1 MSDLLLAVPAHRTP
15 LVLRTTGHESTLRAA
30 QGFGVPIT
38 EAQLARIQA
47 DLFAAFESGSP
58 RADGQTFKPNDPMA
72 LRQPDMARVHRAV
85 GDGAQRLSPEATMT
99 LLMGTLQATLGD
111 ANLQSLRQRLD
122 VHRAQLSAR
131 AAHGGALAASLQAAL
146 DAALA
151 AQGLADAA
159 AAEVGAQEGALNAAR
174 DEVLRLRAELE
185 VLDPDEPAYAAKQA
199 ELDSAQAALQR
210 TQSRLDAAGRDLV
223 EAASTLEEAL
233 GHLDAE
239 QARADA
245 FNSGQPLGVD
255 PSREKKL
262 DATSTLQLL
271 IGMLSTLMSEAA
283 DSKMKATAEFTMK
296 TLEARHALEQEKI
309 RKHEEEVQR
318 ARDAEKKTGCAGK
331 IFGWIGAAVGAI
343 ASIGAIVVGAL
354 HGNVALVAAGVMG
367 MMLTVDSIVGMTT
380 GFSVVG
386 KTIEGLGNVISK
398 ALISFGV
405 PEDVAKQI
413 GAITATIV
421 VIVAIVAVMLVTGN
435 IAAAGRTAAGA
446 VVGAKAAADS
456 GLTAARLVEQGTRIL
471 QFVAQAAGAIGQ
483 ITHSAG
489 QLVVAGIMLEATK
502 LLAKIQESLFGN
514 EVLQDMLRKL
524 GEAVALQ
531 HRTALDLL
539 VQMTQVADDRAET
552 ATSIVA
558 HIRSRA

>member
-1 MSDLLLAVPAHRTP
+1 MSDLLLAMPAYRTP

-30 QGFGVPIT
+30 QGFGAPIT

-58 RADGQTFKPNDPMA
+58 QADGQAFKANDPMA

-111 ANLQSLRQRLD
+111 ASLQSLRQRLD
-122 VHRAQLSAR
+122 MHRAQLSAR

-146 DAALA
+146 DAAVA
-151 AQGLADAA
+151 AQGVADAA

-174 DEVLRLRAELE
+174 EEVLRLRAELE
-185 VLDPDEPAYAAKQA
+185 ALDPDDPAHAAKQA
-199 ELDSAQAALQR
+199 ELGLAQAALQR
-210 TQSRLDAAGRDLV
+210 TQGRLDAAGRDLV
-223 EAASTLEEAL
+223 EAASALEQAL
-233 GHLDAE
+233 GELDVE

-245 FNSGQPLGVD
+245 FNVGQPLGVD
-255 PSREKKL
+255 PGREKKL

-296 TLEARHALEQEKI
+296 TLEARHALELEKI

-343 ASIGAIVVGAL
+343 ASIGAIVVGVL
-354 HGNVALVAAGVMG
+354 HGNVALIAAGVMG
-367 MMLTVDSIVGMTT
+367 MLLTVDSIIGMTT

-398 ALISFGV
+398 ALIAFGV

-446 VVGAKAAADS
+446 VVAAKAAADS
-456 GLTAARLVEQGTRIL
+456 GLTAARLVEQGARIL
-471 QFVAQAAGAIGQ
+471 QFVAQVAGAIGQ
-483 ITHSAG
+483 ITQSAG

-539 VQMTQVADDRAET
+539 VRMTEVADDRAGT

>member
-1 MSDLLLAVPAHRTP
+1 MSDLLLAMPAHRTP

-38 EAQLARIQA
+38 EAQLSRIQA
-47 DLFAAFESGSP
+47 DLFAAFESGAP
-58 RADGQTFKPNDPMA
+58 QADGQTFKANDPMA

-85 GDGAQRLSPEATMT
+85 GDAAQRLTPEATMT

-111 ANLQSLRQRLD
+111 ASLQSLRQRLD
-122 VHRAQLSAR
+122 MHRAQLSAR

-146 DAALA
+146 DAAVA
-151 AQGLADAA
+151 AQGAADAA
-159 AAEVGAQEGALNAAR
+159 AAEVGAQEGALNAAKE
-174 DEVLRLRAELE
+174 EVLRLRGELE
-185 VLDPDEPAYAAKQA
+185 ALEPDDPAYAAKQA
-199 ELDSAQAALQR
+199 ELGLAQAALQR
-210 TQSRLDAAGRDLV
+210 TEDRLDASGRDLV
-223 EAASTLEEAL
+223 AAASALDKAL
-233 GHLDAE
+233 GDLDAE
-239 QARADA
+239 QAKTDA
-245 FNSGQPLGVD
+245 FNNGQPLGVD
-255 PSREKKL
+255 PGREKKL
-262 DATSTLQLL
+262 DATSTLQML
-271 IGMLSTLMSEAA
+271 IGMLSTMMSEAA
-283 DSKMKATAEFTMK
+283 DSKMKTTAEFTMK
-296 TLEARHALEQEKI
+296 ALEARHAQELEKI

-386 KTIEGLGNVISK
+386 KTIEGLGSVISK
-398 ALISFGV
+398 ALIAAGV

-435 IAAAGRTAAGA
+435 IAAAGRTAAAG
-446 VVGAKAAADS
+446 VVAANAAAES
-456 GLTAARLVEQGTRIL
+456 SLTAARLVEQGSRIL

-483 ITHSAG
+483 ITQSAG
-489 QLVVAGIMLEATK
+489 QLVVAGIMLEATR
-502 LLAKIQESLFGN
+502 LLAQIQESLFGN

-524 GEAVALQ
+524 GEAVAQQ

-558 HIRSRA
+558 HIRNRA

>member
-1 MSDLLLAVPAHRTP
+1 MSDLLLAMPAHRTP

-38 EAQLARIQA
+38 EAQLARIEA
-47 DLFAAFESGSP
+47 DLFAAFESASP
-58 RADGQTFKPNDPMA
+58 QADGQTFKPNDPMA

-99 LLMGTLQATLGD
+99 LLMSTLQATLGD
-111 ANLQSLRQRLD
+111 ASLQSLRQRLD
-122 VHRAQLSAR
+122 MHRVQLSAR
-131 AAHGGALAASLQAAL
+131 VAHGGALAARLQAAL
-146 DAALA
+146 DAAVA

-159 AAEVGAQEGALNAAR
+159 AAEVGAQEGALNAAKE
-174 DEVLRLRAELE
+174 EVLRLRAELE
-185 VLDPDEPAYAAKQA
+185 ALDPDDPAHAAKQA
-199 ELDSAQAALQR
+199 ELGLAQAALQR
-210 TQSRLDAAGRDLV
+210 TQSRLEAAGRDLI
-223 EAASTLEEAL
+223 EAASALDQAL
-233 GHLDAE
+233 GDLDAE
-239 QARADA
+239 QAKADA
-245 FNSGQPLGVD
+245 FNAGQPLGVD
-255 PSREKKL
+255 PGRQKKL
-262 DATSTLQLL
+262 DPTSTLQL
-271 IGMLSTLMSEAA
+271 IMGMLSRLMSEMT
-283 DSKMKATAEFTMK
+283 DSGMKATAEFTM
-296 TLEARHALEQEKI
+296 TWIEMRREIELEKI

-398 ALISFGV
+398 ALIAFGV

-413 GAITATIV
+413 GAITATVV

-446 VVGAKAAADS
+446 VVAAKAAADS
-456 GLTAARLVEQGTRIL
+456 GLTAARLVEQGSRIL

-483 ITHSAG
+483 ITQNAG

-502 LLAKIQESLFGN
+502 LLAQIQESLFGN
-514 EVLQDMLRKL
+514 EVLLDMLRKL

-539 VQMTQVADDRAET
+539 VRMTEVADDRAET